1 MGLKKQNDDFGER
14 ADAAYMSRIDRNELP
29 EPFPVYNESANG
41 GRWWEDDLK
50 EAALD
55 LYGEPT
61 IYN

>member
-1 MGLKKQNDDFGER
+1 MNDDFGDL
-14 ADAAYMSRIDRNELP
+14 ADAAYMSRPDSPEERLVPFLP
-29 EPFPVYNESANG
+29 YNEEANG
-41 GRWWEDDLK
+41 GRWWEKDLE

>member
-1 MGLKKQNDDFGER
+1 MNDDFGDM
-14 ADAAYMSRIDRNELP
+14 ADAAYMSRVDKRELP
-29 EPFPVYNESANG
+29 EPAMPYNEEANG
-41 GRWWEDDLK
+41 GRWWEKDLE